1 MSYLDADAEL
11 IRSCLPE
18 GTCVPEGSEDLF
30 VLYAVLMRV
39 KGRATEAADVHDAW
53 SAWMSRREPGHGS
66 VRPFDQLAPTV
77 QAEDAPFLIAI
88 RRAADIR
95 AVQRGIRC
103 GSTDIG
109 NQSRRDM

>member
-18 GTCVPEGSEDLF
+18 ETRVPEGSEDLF

-39 KGRATEAADVHDAW
+39 KGEATEAADVHDAW
-53 SAWMSRREPGHGS
+53 SAWISRSEPHHES
-66 VRPFDQLAPTV
+66 IRPFDQLSPTV

-88 RRAADIR
+88 RRAAEIR
-95 AVQRGIRC
+95 EP
-103 GSTDIG
+103 
-109 NQSRRDM
+109 